1 MIAGEVKSVEDH
13 GYVLD
18 FGINDISGFLT
29 FKDAKKGPWGK
40 KKLSVGYL
48 VQTCVRSMSPNG
60 KVCTVT
66 IEESTIVASKVC

>member
-1 MIAGEVKSVEDH
+1 MIAGAVKSVEDH

-18 FGINDISGFLT
+18 LGINDVSGFLS

-40 KKLSVGYL
+40 KKLSIGYL
-48 VQTCVRSMSPNG
+48 VQTCVRGMSPNG

-66 IEESTIVASKVC
+66 TEESTISVAKVS